1 MSCPTVVTGIAVTF
15 FTSTALTALGYVLI
29 GSLLPGY
36 TTLTGLLPTYISL
49 YVGLI
54 SVTGI
59 CCLSQSFIPIGD
71 VMCGYIGV
79 GFGGIIV
86 GGIGIGSNVSG
97 VITGGGITTG
107 GAGGG
112 GMGYVLDPESKQ
124 HNNPNNPNN
133 PNSPGHHFQQSLD
146 SLYL

>member
-1 MSCPTVVTGIAVTF
+1 
-15 FTSTALTALGYVLI
+15 
-29 GSLLPGY
+29 
-36 TTLTGLLPTYISL
+36 
-49 YVGLI
+49 
-54 SVTGI
+54 
-59 CCLSQSFIPIGD
+59 
-71 VMCGYIGV
+71 MCGYIGV

-97 VITGGGITTG
+97 VITGGGMTTG

-112 GMGYVLDPESKQ
+112 GVGYVFDPESKQ

-146 SLYL
+146 SLYLSITIGAGAGVTGRSITITLVFGAF